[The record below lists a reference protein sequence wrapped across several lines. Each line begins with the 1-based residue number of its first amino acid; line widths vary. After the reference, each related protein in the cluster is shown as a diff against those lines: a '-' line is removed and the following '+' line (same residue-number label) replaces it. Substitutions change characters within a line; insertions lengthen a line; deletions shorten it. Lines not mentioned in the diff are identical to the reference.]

1 MSSREF
7 LSWTE
12 TAAAVIRIT
21 VHNEQWQHG
30 KRIWKSSFEQ
40 MFFKLKVIT
49 ANSMDDEW
57 SLYHRLS
64 DLIFDFKNWDLCWF
78 ILQMW
83 KKSSFCIISFSWFFV
98 TTFLIFVCRP
108 ISQSVYQRL
117 CACLPVCTFL
127 SVCLG
132 FYQDDL
138 VLSTELMNINWPP

>member
-57 SLYHRLS
+57 SLYHRLL
-64 DLIFDFKNWDLCWF
+64 DLIFDFQKLRFMLIYIADVKEVEFLYHF
-78 ILQMW
+78 IFLV
-83 KKSSFCIISFSWFFV
+83 FV
-98 TTFLIFVCRP
+98 TTFLIFVCKP
-108 ISQSVYQRL
+108 VSQSVYQRL